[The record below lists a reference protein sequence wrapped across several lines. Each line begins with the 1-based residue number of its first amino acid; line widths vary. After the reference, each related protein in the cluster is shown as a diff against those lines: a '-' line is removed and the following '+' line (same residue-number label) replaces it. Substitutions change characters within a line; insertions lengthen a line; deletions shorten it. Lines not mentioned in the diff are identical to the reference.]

1 MSDMTK
7 APIGFMETGAIDDRD
22 GSPMK
27 LDLFENALWRR
38 KVSEPSADGS
48 VTVTLSTG
56 KTVTCNSRFLGLL
69 RVLVEELAK
78 EEPKPH

>member
-1 MSDMTK
+1 MTRV
-7 APIGFMETGAIDDRD
+7 PIAIMETGAGDERD
-22 GSPMK
+22 GSLMK
-27 LDLFENALWRR
+27 LDLFEGAVWRR
-38 KVSEPSADGS
+38 KVSEPSVDGS

>member
-1 MSDMTK
+1 MTK
-7 APIGFMETGAIDDRD
+7 APTAFMESGAIDDRD

-27 LDLFENALWRR
+27 LDLFESALWRR